1 MSLSLPGVTD
11 WSAFTFL
18 DHHRTALLQSIKEE
32 SREETRI
39 EETGPSNNI
48 REITC
53 SEILGAIE
61 NVIQDIVT
69 SLARNKAPVLT
80 LVNRSDWR
88 NIQFKDSVGLQM
100 ISHHTTRKIKSD
112 CPKSATKFALIL
124 KMLSVIYKMVQDN
137 TYATKRD
144 IYYSDT
150 LLFGSQSVVD
160 NIVNDISCMLK
171 IPRRSLHI
179 LSTTKGCIS
188 GNLSYTEEDGTKVN
202 CTCNAT
208 AVIVPS
214 NVQGIRNAKFILIVE
229 KDATFQRLLDDDFCN
244 KLSPCIMITG
254 KGVPDLNT
262 RLLVRKLWDTCHIPI
277 FTLMDAD
284 PHDHPSK
291 LCNFSY
297 VNNGAE
303 INVLRSTYCPV
314 FITSMSFE
322 AHHLTVPAIRWL
334 GLLPSDIE
342 RLNIPKDALI
352 PLTKR
357 DQNKLASMQKRPY
370 MACQPM
376 WKKEMEIMAASKMKA
391 EIQALMSLSSDYL
404 SRVYLPNKLQFGG
417 WI

>member
-1 MSLSLPGVTD
+1 MLRTD
-11 WSAFTFL
+11 SELWLIIQNF
-18 DHHRTALLQSIKEE
+18 
-32 SREETRI
+32 
-39 EETGPSNNI
+39 NI
-48 REITC
+48 NC
-53 SEILGAIE
+53 FSSEILGAIE

-69 SLARNKAPVLT
+69 SLARNKAPVLN
-80 LVNRSDWR
+80 LVNRSDWG

-100 ISHHTTRKIKSD
+100 ISHYTTRKIKSD
-112 CPKSATKFALIL
+112 CPKSALKFALML
-124 KMLSVIYKMVQDN
+124 KILSVIYKMVQNN

-179 LSTTKGCIS
+179 LSTTKGCIA
-188 GNLSYTEEDGTKVN
+188 GNLSYTEEDGIKVN
-202 CTCNAT
+202 CTCSAT
-208 AVIVPS
+208 AVVVPS
-214 NVQGIRNAKFILIVE
+214 NVQGIRNVITDAKFILIVE

-284 PHDHPSK
+284 PH
-291 LCNFSY
+291 
-297 VNNGAE
+297 GIE
-303 INVLRSTYCPV
+303 IMCIYKYGSV
-314 FITSMSFE
+314 SMSFE

-342 RLNIPKDALI
+342 RLNIRKDALI
-352 PLTKR
+352 PLTKQ

-391 EIQALMSLSSDYL
+391 EIQALTSLSSDYL
-404 SRVYLPNKLQFGG
+404 SRVYLPSKLQFGG

>member
-214 NVQGIRNAKFILIVE
+214 NVQGIRNVITDAKFILIVE

-284 PHDHPSK
+284 PH
-291 LCNFSY
+291 
-297 VNNGAE
+297 GIE
-303 INVLRSTYCPV
+303 IMCIYKYGSV
-314 FITSMSFE
+314 SMSFE

-342 RLNIPKDALI
+342 RW
-352 PLTKR
+352 
-357 DQNKLASMQKRPY
+357 KLWQHLK
-370 MACQPM
+370 
-376 WKKEMEIMAASKMKA
+376 
-391 EIQALMSLSSDYL
+391 
-404 SRVYLPNKLQFGG
+404 
-417 WI
+417 

>member
-179 LSTTKGCIS
+179 
-188 GNLSYTEEDGTKVN
+188 
-202 CTCNAT
+202 

>member
-179 LSTTKGCIS
+179 
-188 GNLSYTEEDGTKVN
+188 
-202 CTCNAT
+202 

-214 NVQGIRNAKFILIVE
+214 NVQGIRNVITDAKFILIVE

>member
-214 NVQGIRNAKFILIVE
+214 NVQGIRNVITDAKFILIVE

-284 PHDHPSK
+284 PH
-291 LCNFSY
+291 
-297 VNNGAE
+297 GIE
-303 INVLRSTYCPV
+303 IMCIYKYGSV
-314 FITSMSFE
+314 SMSFE

>member
-1 MSLSLPGVTD
+1 
-11 WSAFTFL
+11 
-18 DHHRTALLQSIKEE
+18 
-32 SREETRI
+32 
-39 EETGPSNNI
+39 
-48 REITC
+48 
-53 SEILGAIE
+53 
-61 NVIQDIVT
+61 
-69 SLARNKAPVLT
+69 
-80 LVNRSDWR
+80 
-88 NIQFKDSVGLQM
+88 M

-214 NVQGIRNAKFILIVE
+214 NVQGIRNVITDAKFILIVE

-284 PHDHPSK
+284 PH
-291 LCNFSY
+291 
-297 VNNGAE
+297 GIE
-303 INVLRSTYCPV
+303 IMCIYKYGSV
-314 FITSMSFE
+314 SMSFE

-376 WKKEMEIMAASKMKA
+376 WKKEVGINYIVFCFLISK
-391 EIQALMSLSSDYL
+391 EQILSTSVPSLLAMVSSEH
-404 SRVYLPNKLQFGG
+404 SRKTNKVLLHFTWRSQD
-417 WI
+417 

>member
-1 MSLSLPGVTD
+1 MLVPRAETSDQVAFQDVYGSCWIGRKECLCPSPGRQTGLRSPYWITTGFPCCVP
-11 WSAFTFL
+11 SRRQPEKRPELGKLAPPITF
-18 DHHRTALLQSIKEE
+18 AK
-32 SREETRI
+32 
-39 EETGPSNNI
+39 
-48 REITC
+48 
-53 SEILGAIE
+53 
-61 NVIQDIVT
+61 
-69 SLARNKAPVLT
+69 SLALM
-80 LVNRSDWR
+80 L
-88 NIQFKDSVGLQM
+88 
-100 ISHHTTRKIKSD
+100 KI
-112 CPKSATKFALIL
+112 
-124 KMLSVIYKMVQDN
+124 LSVIYKMVQNN

-179 LSTTKGCIS
+179 LSTTKGCIA
-188 GNLSYTEEDGTKVN
+188 GNLSYTEEDGMKVN
-202 CTCNAT
+202 CTCSAT
-208 AVIVPS
+208 AVVVPS
-214 NVQGIRNAKFILIVE
+214 NVQGIRNVITDAKFILIVE

-284 PHDHPSK
+284 PH
-291 LCNFSY
+291 
-297 VNNGAE
+297 GIE
-303 INVLRSTYCPV
+303 IMCIYKYGSV
-314 FITSMSFE
+314 SMSFE

-342 RLNIPKDALI
+342 RLNIRKDALI
-352 PLTKR
+352 PLTKQDR
-357 DQNKLASMQKRPY
+357 NKLASMQKRPY

-376 WKKEMEIMAASKMKA
+376 LKKEMEIMAASKMKA
-391 EIQALMSLSSDYL
+391 EIQALTSLSSDYL
-404 SRVYLPNKLQFGG
+404 SRVYLPSKLQFGG